1 MNKKIIKP
9 LIDRAL
15 VGDTDAFDS
24 IVNICDVS
32 VRPYV
37 VGLCGNM
44 FDSNDILQET
54 YIKAYLNLSK
64 YNSNYPMDVW
74 LKRIAR
80 NTFIDLKRK
89 EKSLIA
95 SSLTDNDRER
105 GNSDDSPEELIITAE
120 RIKNAELKLSL
131 LPQAYRKIIELRY
144 FNSMNYNEI
153 SEVLCLPLG
162 TVKTHL
168 FRARKLLTEMIK
180 NLDTK

>member
-1 MNKKIIKP
+1 MYKNLIQQ
-9 LIDRAL
+9 LIDKAL

-24 IVNICDVS
+24 IVKLHDDS

-37 VGLCGNM
+37 KWLCGNM

-64 YNSNYPMDVW
+64 YNPKYPMDVW

-89 EKSLIA
+89 EKSISA
-95 SSLTDNDRER
+95 WTLTESDSDRIDSDN
-105 GNSDDSPEELIITAE
+105 SPEELIITAE
-120 RIKNAELKLSL
+120 RIKSVELELSM
-131 LPQAYRKIIELRY
+131 LPKSYQSIIEMRY
-144 FNSMNYNEI
+144 FKAMSYTDIAETMNM
-153 SEVLCLPLG
+153 PMG
-162 TVKTHL
+162 TVKTNL
-168 FRARKLLTEMIK
+168 FRARKLLMEILK